1 MVNTLVVIALHS
13 AWSSVVHL
21 SFLVEGKFCY
31 LCGLEI
37 RFSNVS
43 SHDLL
48 SFMFVVVSLKPWFPL
63 DDDDGSVVDGVGGR
77 VTVDDGSGWCYG
89 GMEMMSRMMYR
100 GGGRGVVYGVK
111 GMTMMSGGRVWGR
124 WGDEAAEEPLWPAF
138 GWPERVAAPDS
149 GDGRRN
155 PNERREMFITPD
167 SNSGF
172 LRLALPLT
180 KLMRKGE
187 KFVWRRSSEKRIFSD
202 AFYDGVL
209 AVVLMQAWWKVNFLW
224 PTTAKA
230 LEVLTILLMIG
241 ILASQLSFALRFGDI
256 PLWRNGFWASL
267 RVEPNL
273 ISQIKAAQKDD
284 GEIWAIIQNIDQQD
298 QSVNVFLR
306 YGDDEVTNEKVAV
319 AREKLKE
326 AKTVRE
332 LRRRH
337 RRALDSSFIG
347 SCEIL
352 DRVGE
357 VSYRLAVTPQA
368 IHLVHNVFQRI
379 ITRGQSYEERRAI
392 LSKSFGGIFPSG
404 SYLETEEVLRDFFIL
419 IFFHDLKGNG
429 DGDEFSLG
437 DSVEISF
444 PESSSTKKKK
454 KKKWNNSNTGISQTF
469 PQQNHVPSIAECMD
483 IVATFPGFEP
493 SSTDYNKALRI
504 FWKNLVV
511 MMDSDSDDDNNDYNE
526 EDWMAD
532 ENTWL
537 LLCGLVVK
545 GIIIGHNALN
555 KKRLACRTSSRT
567 GNILIQEILNGHPRR
582 CYEDFRLHLDV
593 FKDLCSDLKEHYG
606 LQATRNVSIEE
617 SLGIFLMILAH
628 GCGNRLAQETFNHS
642 GETIHRHFHKV
653 LKAVLKLSGDIIRPN
668 TTKKYHL
675 KF

>member
-1 MVNTLVVIALHS
+1 MLTQNQTHSLVVVARCGRGC
-13 AWSSVVHL
+13 
-21 SFLVEGKFCY
+21 EGQDDEGGEAMV
-31 LCGLEI
+31 LA
-37 RFSNVS
+37 VAT
-43 SHDLL
+43 
-48 SFMFVVVSLKPWFPL
+48 VVVSVVMAEVVLWWAAVGRQPEEGLKKYTRIDL
-63 DDDDGSVVDGVGGR
+63 R
-77 VTVDDGSGWCYG
+77 TILQILRSGEIICKFSSAILV
-89 GMEMMSRMMYR
+89 E
-100 GGGRGVVYGVK
+100 
-111 GMTMMSGGRVWGR
+111 
-124 WGDEAAEEPLWPAF
+124 
-138 GWPERVAAPDS
+138 
-149 GDGRRN
+149 
-155 PNERREMFITPD
+155 FITPD

-379 ITRGQSYEERRAI
+379 ITRGQSHEEQDDPFCQNPLEESSRA
-392 LSKSFGGIFPSG
+392 G
-404 SYLETEEVLRDFFIL
+404 SYLGDRGVYTDFLSSFSSMICSSPVKTSEILEEFADELTL
-419 IFFHDLKGNG
+419 LKKVVQEENFQVYSNPLFEF
-429 DGDEFSLG
+429 DDNLTSSNENSLFNEIDE
-437 DSVEISF
+437 DVEN
-444 PESSSTKKKK
+444 K
-454 KKKWNNSNTGISQTF
+454 NSN
-469 PQQNHVPSIAECMD
+469 V
-483 IVATFPGFEP
+483 
-493 SSTDYNKALRI
+493 L
-504 FWKNLVV
+504 
-511 MMDSDSDDDNNDYNE
+511 DSDELVLLNTPLSDKVE
-526 EDWMAD
+526 
-532 ENTWL
+532 
-537 LLCGLVVK
+537 
-545 GIIIGHNALN
+545 
-555 KKRLACRTSSRT
+555 
-567 GNILIQEILNGHPRR
+567 
-582 CYEDFRLHLDV
+582 
-593 FKDLCSDLKEHYG
+593 CSDPEDKIDEIDTFLAME
-606 LQATRNVSIEE
+606 VSSNFEE
-617 SLGIFLMILAH
+617 GYFDS
-628 GCGNRLAQETFNHS
+628 E
-642 GETIHRHFHKV
+642 
-653 LKAVLKLSGDIIRPN
+653 GDIIFLEN
-668 TTKKYHL
+668 LLSDYTTHNLAPEVILDHEPKQDESIQYTSITFSPRNDPLHHEFAGELLTLPSRIVREHEDYLSRMTLLCEISISRSQENVHPSSIPIKDSDHRYKKRSIYIL
-675 KF
+675 VPDE